1 MPPFRTTTGTRD
13 TNRDTDEPPTG
24 RSNQTLALYQTMLAR
39 FDLLSDAERTDL
51 VELMSLFAEAAPEDR
66 TLILSLARRVAH

>member
-1 MPPFRTTTGTRD
+1 
-13 TNRDTDEPPTG
+13 
-24 RSNQTLALYQTMLAR
+24 MLAR

-66 TLILSLARRVAH
+66 TLILSLARRVTH